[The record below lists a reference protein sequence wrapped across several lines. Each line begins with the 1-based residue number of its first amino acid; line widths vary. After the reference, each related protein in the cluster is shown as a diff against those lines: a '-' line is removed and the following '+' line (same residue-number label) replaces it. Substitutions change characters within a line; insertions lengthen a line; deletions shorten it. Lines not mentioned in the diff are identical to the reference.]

1 MIPAVVPSDN
11 AKKYDYLGVET
22 AFNSE
27 DEKSQYTLVRSTFLS
42 SKRIFDW
49 DFDVTS
55 ISDIGVLCD
64 IAELIFISNGI
75 KFVSNFLQ
83 NYC

>member
-1 MIPAVVPSDN
+1 MPLVRSPKV
-11 AKKYDYLGVET
+11 KKNEYLGIEA

-27 DEKSQYTLVRSTFLS
+27 EDKPQNSQFRSTFFY

-49 DFDVTS
+49 EFDVTS

-75 KFVSNFLQ
+75 ILKLRCFTL
-83 NYC
+83 